1 MSGSGRL
8 LRGGRADRLVLCNPG
23 FAILPLRGLCDIGGA
38 RRAAR
43 SYREPYREVDRIS
56 LMPFE
61 PDEVEVHLDGVRMRQ
76 QPGQKVVSHGVDRNP
91 DLDETTA
98 VEQP

>member
-1 MSGSGRL
+1 
-8 LRGGRADRLVLCNPG
+8 
-23 FAILPLRGLCDIGGA
+23 
-38 RRAAR
+38 
-43 SYREPYREVDRIS
+43 
-56 LMPFE
+56 MPFE